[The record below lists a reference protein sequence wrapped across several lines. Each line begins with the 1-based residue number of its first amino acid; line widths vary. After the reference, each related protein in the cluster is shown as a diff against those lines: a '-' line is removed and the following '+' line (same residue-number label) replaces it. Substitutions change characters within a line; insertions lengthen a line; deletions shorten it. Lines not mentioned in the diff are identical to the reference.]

1 MKTTLV
7 LAASAALVMSSFV
20 AAPTAMAHPT
30 TIEVDGSY
38 CGFNANQIANGFYCL
53 ATFDTD
59 ECHEVVTVTFR
70 SYNHRGNFM
79 VGRTEVV
86 NIEDTEWG
94 HHHDDD
100 HHHECH
106 A

>member
-7 LAASAALVMSSFV
+7 LAASAALAMSSFV
-20 AAPTAMAHPT
+20 AAPTAMAAAT
-30 TIEVDGSY
+30 TIQVDGSH

-53 ATFDTD
+53 ATFDTTD
-59 ECHEVVTVTFR
+59 SCHAPVTVTFR

-86 NIEDTEWG
+86 DLETTDWG
-94 HHHDDD
+94 HLHDG
-100 HHHECH
+100 HHECH
-106 A
+106 H

>member
-1 MKTTLV
+1 MKTPLV

-30 TIEVDGSY
+30 TVPVDGSH

-53 ATFDTD
+53 ATFESD
-59 ECHEVVTVTFR
+59 ECHGIVTVTFR

-79 VGRTEVV
+79 VGRTEQVILE
-86 NIEDTEWG
+86 NTDWG
-94 HHHDDD
+94 HGVCHD
-100 HHHECH
+100 
-106 A
+106 